1 MRVGSA
7 GVVGIAAERRFEEL
21 FQVELPGAELFEG
34 GRGEFGLV
42 VA

>member
-7 GVVGIAAERRFEEL
+7 GVVGIVVERRFEEL
-21 FQVELPGAELFEG
+21 FQVEVPGAELFEG
-34 GRGEFGLV
+34 ERGEFGLV